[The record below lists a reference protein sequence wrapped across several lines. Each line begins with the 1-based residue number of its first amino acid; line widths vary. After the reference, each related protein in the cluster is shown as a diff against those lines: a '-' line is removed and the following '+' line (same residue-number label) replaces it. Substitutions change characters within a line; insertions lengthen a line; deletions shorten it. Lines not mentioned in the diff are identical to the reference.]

1 MVMSPL
7 FALCSRSHAAQI
19 QPYLAMNPVLF
30 TSTLC
35 GTQIIASAAMFAA
48 NGGAPSPIGQFDQQ
62 ADIGAVQ
69 ISGSASY
76 DAAKQEYV
84 IQSSGTNMWVD
95 HDEFHFVWKR
105 VKGDFIVQTSAEFV
119 GPGVEAHRKLG
130 VIVRASLDPRSSH
143 LNACRHGDGLTSL
156 QFRRSEGAPTEEKR
170 FAINGPDVI
179 QLARIGGIY
188 TMSVARFGETLVSQS
203 FSEVALGDE
212 VYVGLYVCAHNN
224 GVSEQAVFRNV
235 RLIRPA
241 KEGFVPYRDYIGSD
255 IELLDVATGHRKTV
269 HHAADSLQAPNWTP
283 DGAALVFNH
292 NGRMYRFDLAQG
304 RVEPI
309 DTGAQTANNNDH
321 ALSFDGRMLGISS
334 GQPSMVYVVPIT
346 GGTPRLVTPTGPSY
360 FHGWSP
366 DGRYLVYTGL
376 RQGGADIYRIPVDGG
391 PEERLT
397 TAKGLND
404 GSEYSPDGKHI
415 YFISERT
422 GRMQVWRM
430 KSDGSGQ
437 EQMTNDEFNN
447 WFPHVSPDGKS
458 IVFLTYGPDIPSSDH
473 PFYKHVYL
481 RRLSVDGGKPVVIAY
496 VYGGQGS
503 MNVNSWSPDSQSI
516 AFVSNGDPL

>member
-1 MVMSPL
+1 
-7 FALCSRSHAAQI
+7 
-19 QPYLAMNPVLF
+19 MNSVLF

-35 GTQIIASAAMFAA
+35 GTQVIATAALFAA
-48 NGGAPSPIGQFDQQ
+48 GGGARSPIGQFDQQ
-62 ADIGAVQ
+62 ADVGAVQ
-69 ISGSASY
+69 NHGSASY
-76 DAAKQEYV
+76 DAARQEYLL
-84 IQSSGTNMWVD
+84 QSSGDNLWGD
-95 HDEFHFVWKR
+95 HDEFHLLWKR
-105 VKGDFIVQTSAEFV
+105 IKGDFIVQTTTEFV
-119 GPGVEAHRKLG
+119 GQGGAGRRKLG
-130 VIVRASLDPRSSH
+130 VIVRTSLDPRSPH
-143 LNACRHGDGLTSL
+143 INACRQGDGLTSL
-156 QFRRSEGAPTEEKR
+156 QFRRSEGAPTEEER
-170 FAINGPDVI
+170 FEINGPDVI
-179 QLARIGGIY
+179 QLARQEGVY
-188 TMSVARFGETLVSQS
+188 TMSVAHFGETLVSRS

-212 VYVGLYVCAHNN
+212 VYVGLYVCAGNN
-224 GVSEQAVFRNV
+224 GAAEQAVFRNV

-241 KEGFVPYRDYIGSD
+241 KEGFVPYRDYISSD
-255 IELLDVATGHRKTV
+255 IELLDVATGRRKTV
-269 HHAADSLQAPNWTP
+269 HHAADSVQAPNWTP

-292 NGRMYRFDLAQG
+292 NGRMYRFDLEQR
-304 RVEPI
+304 RVELI

-334 GQPSMVYVVPIT
+334 GQPSMVYVLPVT
-346 GGTPRLVTPTGPSY
+346 GGTPRLATPTGPSY

-366 DGRYLVYTGL
+366 DGRYLAYTGL
-376 RQGGADIYRIPVDGG
+376 RQGAADIYRIPVEGG

-404 GSEYSPDGKHI
+404 GSEYTPDGKYI

-422 GRMQVWRM
+422 GRMQIWRM
-430 KSDGSGQ
+430 KSDGSAQ
-437 EQMTNDEFNN
+437 EQITNDDFNN

-458 IVFLTYGPDIPSSDH
+458 IVFITYGPEIPSSDH

-481 RRLSVDGGKPVVIAY
+481 RRMPVDGGKPVVIAY

>member
-1 MVMSPL
+1 
-7 FALCSRSHAAQI
+7 
-19 QPYLAMNPVLF
+19 MNSILF

-35 GTQIIASAAMFAA
+35 GTQVIATAALFAA
-48 NGGAPSPIGQFDQQ
+48 GGGTPSPIGQFDQQ

-69 ISGSASY
+69 NPGSASY
-76 DAAKQEYV
+76 DAARQEYLL
-84 IQSSGTNMWVD
+84 QSSGANLWGD
-95 HDEFHFVWKR
+95 HDEFHLVWKR
-105 VKGDFIVQTSAEFV
+105 VKGDFIVQTTAEFV
-119 GPGVEAHRKLG
+119 GQGGAGRRKLG
-130 VIVRASLDPRSSH
+130 VIVRTSLDPRSPH
-143 LNACRHGDGLTSL
+143 INACLQGDGLTSL

-170 FAINGPDVI
+170 FEISGPDVI
-179 QLARIGGIY
+179 QLARRGGSY
-188 TMSVARFGETLVSQS
+188 TMSVAHLGETLVSQS
-203 FSEVALGDE
+203 LSEVALGDE
-212 VYVGLYVCAHNN
+212 VYVGLYVCAGNN
-224 GVSEQAVFRNV
+224 GAAEQAVFRNV
-235 RLIRPA
+235 RLVRPA
-241 KEGFVPYRDYIGSD
+241 KESFVPYRDYIGSD
-255 IELLDVATGHRKTV
+255 IELLDVATGRRKTV
-269 HHAADSLQAPNWTP
+269 HHAADSVQAPNWTP

-292 NGRMYRFDLAQG
+292 NGRMYRFGLAQSS
-304 RVEPI
+304 VELI

-334 GQPSMVYVVPIT
+334 GQPSMVYVLPVT
-346 GGTPRLVTPTGPSY
+346 GGTPRLATPTGPSY

-366 DGRYLVYTGL
+366 DGRYLAYTGL
-376 RQGGADIYRIPVDGG
+376 RQGAADIYRIPVDGG

-404 GSEYSPDGKHI
+404 GSEYTPDGKYI

-422 GRMQVWRM
+422 GRMQIWRM
-430 KSDGSGQ
+430 KSDGSAQ
-437 EQMTNDEFNN
+437 EQITNDDFNN

-458 IVFLTYGPDIPSSDH
+458 IVFITYGPEIPSSDH

-481 RRLSVDGGKPVVIAY
+481 RRMPVDGGKPVVIAY